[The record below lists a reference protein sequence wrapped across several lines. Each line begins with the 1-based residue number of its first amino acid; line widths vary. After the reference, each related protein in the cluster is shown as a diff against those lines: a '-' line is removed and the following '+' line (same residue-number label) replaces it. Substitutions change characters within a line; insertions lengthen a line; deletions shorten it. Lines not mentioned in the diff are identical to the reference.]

1 MPITLCMGCLVFIY
15 GTMDYFLEGESF
27 MIQQEKMKVSLSRMR
42 RGIIAF
48 LILIP
53 FVDIFSVY
61 YYPVKDFFQFM
72 KVYNYQINWNLFYH
86 PVFGSFLS
94 GNSIGHLTQA
104 LFFWL
109 LPITL
114 LLLFSDYSILEKK
127 SRMRDVY
134 ITKIGRKQYIKDKLL
149 YSFLLPMKI
158 SAISFL
164 INFVVVNIVM
174 HKATDML
181 GMEQHI
187 ETWAGT
193 YFYWQ
198 FHHLYLAYFQHLI
211 QTVILVGLCGLMCQ
225 AVSFLFKDKKIVY
238 VICFLIWILQFRERG
253 LSEVIQPFTE
263 YGRKDMLFSFGINII
278 ITIFFV
284 CLAVKRGVVEDE
296 L

>member
-1 MPITLCMGCLVFIY
+1 
-15 GTMDYFLEGESF
+15 
-27 MIQQEKMKVSLSRMR
+27 MIQQEKMKVSLSKMR

-53 FVDIFSVY
+53 FVDIFGVY
-61 YYPVKDFFQFM
+61 YSPVKEFLQFM
-72 KVYNYQINWNLFYH
+72 ENYNYQINWNFFIH

-94 GNSIGHLTQA
+94 ANSIGHLAQA

-127 SRMRDVY
+127 SGMRDVY
-134 ITKIGRKQYIKDKLL
+134 ITKIGRKQYIKSKLV
-149 YSFLLPMKI
+149 YSFLLPVKI

-164 INFVVVNIVM
+164 LNFLVVNIVM
-174 HKATDML
+174 HKATDTL
-181 GMEQHI
+181 GNEQHI

-211 QTVILVGLCGLMCQ
+211 QAVILVGLCGLMCQ
-225 AVSFLFKDKKIVY
+225 AVSLLFKDKKIVY
-238 VICFLIWILQFRERG
+238 TVCFLIWIVQFKNRG
-253 LSEVIQPFTE
+253 LGEVIQPFTE
-263 YGRKDMLFSFGINII
+263 YGLKDVFLAFGINFM

-284 CLAVKRGVVEDE
+284 GLAVKKGVVEDE